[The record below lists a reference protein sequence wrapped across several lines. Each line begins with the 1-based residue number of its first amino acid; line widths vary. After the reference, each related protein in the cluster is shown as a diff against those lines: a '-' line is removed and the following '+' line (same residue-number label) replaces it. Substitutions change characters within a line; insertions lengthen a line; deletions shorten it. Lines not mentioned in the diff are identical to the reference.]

1 MANNETNNVTAEE
14 IKEKKHR
21 LLAWLKELVSIF
33 KSPACFEALKK
44 CEENLELLTEN
55 NAVTAEALDN
65 LLDLTSELKGKIG
78 TMDEHEIEEEIT
90 KINQEI
96 EIVTAKDTSSIESSF
111 PVAYEQI
118 QSSVNGDTKNVA
130 LCEDASGD
138 ILLRI
143 TTPEDKVW
151 YSKVNTLFAENEV
164 SVSLSKPLEEYRTK
178 VKVIQDLTSVKDNM
192 PLLEKNFLKAIYPDI
207 DNISNINDKK
217 AKAELSNLE
226 RRIKNLETR
235 RNFSNKYKESVV
247 CDDNPNYKARF
258 DGKTFYIENT
268 SERKLIKAVL
278 DENKKIMFSAY
289 ENYDYQTYETVGRGI
304 NLGRF
309 VQRPDSDRINSEIS
323 LDKDRVFYE
332 ALKTSA
338 FSEYLSTIGLDEN
351 SVDFILHREGKNGF
365 HKVKDERAINRIIKV
380 NERVNKIL
388 PKDYFSK
395 LVSDEKSTYIRIQTP
410 TKKNIYISF
419 KENGNVDRY
428 SLWTPQKNVI
438 KSVIERKI
446 KNSKESEETT
456 GVIGKNAKIVSDT
469 GYQDEE
475 FKKCVASFEKAFE
488 KERKAE
494 AKSEKRER

>member
-65 LLDLTSELKGKIG
+65 LLDLTSELKGRIG

-90 KINQEI
+90 KISKEI
-96 EIVTAKDTSSIESSF
+96 ETTTAPKKPNIESSF

-118 QSSVNGDTKNVA
+118 LSSVNGETKELA
-130 LCEDASGD
+130 LCKDASGD
-138 ILLRI
+138 MLLRI
-143 TTPEDKVW
+143 TTSEDNVW

-164 SVSLSKPLEEYRTK
+164 SVSLSKPLEESRKK
-178 VKVIQDLTSVKDNM
+178 VEVIKDLTSVKDKM

-207 DNISNINDKK
+207 DDKSNINDMETI
-217 AKAELSNLE
+217 ATLGSLE
-226 RRIKNLETR
+226 GQVKDLQAR
-235 RNFSNKYKESVV
+235 RNFNSKYKESTV

-258 DGKTFYIENT
+258 DGKTFFIENVN
-268 SERKLIKAVL
+268 ERKLIKTVI
-278 DENKKIMFSAY
+278 DENKKITFTAY
-289 ENYDYQTYETVGRGI
+289 DNYDNQTYETVGRGI
-304 NLGRF
+304 NLGCF
-309 VQRPDSDRINSEIS
+309 EQRPNSDRIKAKIS
-323 LDKDRVFYE
+323 LDRDKVFYE

-338 FSEYLSTIGLDEN
+338 FSEYLQTVGLDKN
-351 SVDFILHREGKNGF
+351 AIKFMLHREGKDGF
-365 HKVKDERAINRIIKV
+365 HKVKDTKAIDRIIKV
-380 NERVNKIL
+380 NERINKLL

-395 LVSDEKSTYIRIQTP
+395 LVSDDDATYIKIQTP
-410 TKKNIYISF
+410 AEKIVYISF
-419 KENGNVDRY
+419 KENGSIDRY
-428 SLWTPQKNVI
+428 SLWTPQKKDI
-438 KSVIERKI
+438 KSVIERET
-446 KNSKESEETT
+446 KNGKEIGNTT
-456 GVIGKNAKIVSDT
+456 GVIGKNAKIVSET
-469 GYQDEE
+469 GYQDED

-494 AKSEKRER
+494 VKSEKKER